1 MLSAAGLLVTSAIE
15 TFSLVTIE
23 ALSSGVPV
31 VSTRCGG
38 PEDILVEPWLGRLSD
53 DSIEALTAALLE
65 VTSTLADFPAERL
78 HAYAAGRF
86 GMNVVAERYIALYQ
100 AVISGFPARTG

>member
-1 MLSAAGLLVTSAIE
+1 VLLVTSTVE

-38 PEDILVEPWLGRLSD
+38 PEEIVAEPWLGRLSD
-53 DSIEALTAALLE
+53 DGTEALATALLE
-65 VTSTLADFPAERL
+65 VTGSLASFRPERL
-78 HAYAAGRF
+78 RAYAVGRF
-86 GMNVVAERYIALYQ
+86 GMSVVTARYIALYNS
-100 AVISGFPARTG
+100 ILARFRARAA